1 MKCLHGLI
9 VCTRDITQNSKE
21 LHVTLT
27 RGIEL
32 YSRGYV
38 CVPLRRTDSNVASFN
53 DGLKVMTNNWVP
65 VCIS

>member
-1 MKCLHGLI
+1 MVLI
-9 VCTRDITQNSKE
+9 VCTRDITQTTIE

-32 YSRGYV
+32 YSHGYV
-38 CVPLRRTDSNVASFN
+38 CVPFRRTDSNVASFN
-53 DGLKVMTNNWVP
+53 EGLKVMINNCVP